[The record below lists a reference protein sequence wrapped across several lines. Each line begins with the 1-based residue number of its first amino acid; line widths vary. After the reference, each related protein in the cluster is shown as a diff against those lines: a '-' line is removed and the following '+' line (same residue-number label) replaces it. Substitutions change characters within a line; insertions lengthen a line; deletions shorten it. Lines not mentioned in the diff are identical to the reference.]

1 MRDYE
6 LVYILTP
13 DVNEEALPEA
23 MERVNRMISGRGAT
37 ITDSQRWGRRRLAY
51 PIKRFLEG
59 TYIVSQLQMTP
70 ERAVEVDN
78 GLKLTEEVL
87 RHLLVRR
94 D

>member
-1 MRDYE
+1 MREYE

-13 DVNEEALPEA
+13 DISDESLSDA
-23 MERVNRMISGRGAT
+23 MDRVNRMVTGRGAT
-37 ITDSQRWGRRRLAY
+37 INESQRWGRRRLAY

-59 TYIVSQLQMTP
+59 TYVVSQLQMTP
-70 ERAVEVDN
+70 ERAVDVDN
-78 GLKLTEEVL
+78 GLKLAEEVL

>member
-1 MRDYE
+1 MREYE

-13 DVNEEALPEA
+13 EIAEDAVPEA
-23 MERVNRMISGRGAT
+23 MDRVNRVIAGRGANVT
-37 ITDSQRWGRRRLAY
+37 QSERWGRRRLAY

-59 TYIVSQLQMTP
+59 TYVVNQLQMTP
-70 ERAVEVDN
+70 ERAVEVDS

-87 RHLLVRR
+87 RYLLVRR

>member
-1 MRDYE
+1 MREYE

-13 DVNEEALPEA
+13 DVSDEGLPEA
-23 MERVNRMISGRGAT
+23 MERVNRMIAGRGAT
-37 ITDSQRWGRRRLAY
+37 VTESQRWGRRRLAY

-70 ERAVEVDN
+70 ERAIDVDS
-78 GLKLTEEVL
+78 GLKLAEEVL

>member
-1 MRDYE
+1 MREYE

-13 DVNEEALPEA
+13 EIGEEAVPEA
-23 MERVNRMISGRGAT
+23 MERVNRVLAGRGAT
-37 ITDSQRWGRRRLAY
+37 IVQSERWGRRRLAY

-59 TYIVSQLQMTP
+59 TYIVNQLQITP

>member
-13 DVNEEALPEA
+13 EINDEALPEA
-23 MERVNRMISGRGAT
+23 MERINRMIAGRGAT
-37 ITDSQRWGRRRLAY
+37 ITESQRWGRRRLAY

-70 ERAVEVDN
+70 ERAREVDN